1 MARVGA
7 MDEKA
12 RRRAV
17 TAMLDKLRADMLAAI
32 DKMPDDWEAQEIGWY
47 LVRCAKLMA
56 AAPYVGRRRRMAYER
71 AIRSR
76 GL

>member
-1 MARVGA
+1 VARVGA

-32 DKMPDDWEAQEIGWY
+32 NKMPDDWETEEIGWY
-47 LVRCAKLMA
+47 LVRSAKLMA
-56 AAPYVGRRRRMAYER
+56 GAPYVDRRRRIAYER

>member
-1 MARVGA
+1 VPGVGT

-17 TAMLDKLRADMLAAI
+17 TAMLDKLRADMLSAI
-32 DKMPDDWEAQEIGWY
+32 GKMPDDWEVEEIGWY
-47 LVRCAKLMA
+47 LIRRAKLI
-56 AAPYVGRRRRMAYER
+56 AAPYADRLRRMAYER

-76 GL
+76 RL

>member
-1 MARVGA
+1 MGA
-7 MDEKA
+7 MDEKT

-17 TAMLDKLRADMLAAI
+17 TAMVGKLRADMLAAI
-32 DKMPDDWEAQEIGWY
+32 DKMPDDWEKEEIGWY
-47 LVRCAKLMA
+47 LVRRAKLMA
-56 AAPYVGRRRRMAYER
+56 APYGDRLRRMAYER

>member
-1 MARVGA
+1 MN
-7 MDEKA
+7 EKE
-12 RRRAV
+12 RRRAA
-17 TAMLDKLRADMLAAI
+17 TELLDKLRGELLAAVER
-32 DKMPDDWEAQEIGWY
+32 MPDDWDATEISWY

>member
-1 MARVGA
+1 MN
-7 MDEKA
+7 EKE
-12 RRRAV
+12 RRRAA
-17 TAMLDKLRADMLAAI
+17 TELLDKLRADMLAAI